1 MNNKIIKRKCQI
13 LTTFLTMFSFKK
25 SIIRALSTLAVL
37 FLITA
42 CDQGVDR
49 NPPVII
55 INGGCGITVD
65 YITVEYNTKNY
76 TLPKA
81 GAVDLE
87 DDLLTVVVEGS
98 VDTLTLG
105 TYIITYTTTDYS
117 GNSTVVECPIM
128 VVDTTPPKI
137 TLIGNDTIDL
147 LHNNS
152 YTDLGATAYD
162 KYDGDVI
169 VTQTNDIDT
178 SVIGSY
184 IVTYKA
190 IDSSGNEGVATR
202 NVNVLVPTPF
212 VTTWTTTSP
221 NEQITIPVGSYDY
234 NFSIDWGDGSEVDE
248 NRTDSVTHI
257 YEEAG
262 TYMVSIIGI
271 FPHMNNLNNDD
282 IDKLTS
288 VEQWGNIQ
296 WRSMAYMFKS
306 AINLV
311 INATDIPVL
320 IYVEDMSHMFEGA
333 VAFDHPLNDW
343 GVSTVTDM
351 SSMFSGAATFN
362 QPLNDWDVST
372 VTDMSSMFSGAD
384 AFNQP
389 LDNWEVSNVTDM
401 GSMFSGAS
409 SFNADISRWE
419 VSNVTDMSF
428 MFSYVE
434 VFNQPLDDW
443 DVSNVTDMSSMFS
456 GAVSFNQR
464 LNSWDV
470 SSVIDMGGMFFYA
483 PVFNQPLNSWDVS
496 NVTNMGGMFFSAF
509 GFNQLLGDWDISN
522 VTHIGNIFGET
533 GLSTESYSQLLNGWS
548 LRTLQSSK
556 MFYIDTY
563 YNSDSAAARQYIVD
577 NYNWYISDKGELPET
592 ADNTGPS
599 ITMWDEGITSVSQY
613 SDLKLYA
620 YAVDDRDG
628 AVAVTTSGSANTS
641 VLGVYTLT
649 YTASDSAGNMSTV
662 TREITVE

>member
-1 MNNKIIKRKCQI
+1 MNKKSINNKYQT
-13 LTTFLTMFSFKK
+13 LTTFVTEFSFKK
-25 SIIRALSTLAVL
+25 SIIRALSTLAIL

-42 CDQGVDR
+42 CSDEKSDT

-55 INGGCGITVD
+55 INGGCRITVDYITVD

-128 VVDTTPPKI
+128 VVDTTAPKI

-147 LHNNS
+147 LPNNS

-184 IVTYKA
+184 TVTYKA
-190 IDSSGNEGVATR
+190 IDSSGNERLATR

-221 NEQITIPVGSYDY
+221 NEEITIPTGSYNY
-234 NFSIDWGDGSEVDE
+234 KFSIDWGDGSEVDE
-248 NRTDSVTHI
+248 NKTDSVTHI
-257 YEEAG
+257 YDEAG
-262 TYMVSIIGI
+262 TYTVSIIGI

-333 VAFDHPLNDW
+333 VAFDHPLN
-343 GVSTVTDM
+343 G
-351 SSMFSGAATFN
+351 
-362 QPLNDWDVST
+362 WDVST
-372 VTDMSSMFSGAD
+372 VTDMSSMFSGATT
-384 AFNQP
+384 FNQP
-389 LDNWEVSNVTDM
+389 LNDWDLSTVTDM
-401 GSMFSGAS
+401 SSMFSGAS
-409 SFNADISRWE
+409 AFNQPIHDWDVSR
-419 VSNVTDMSF
+419 VTDMSS
-428 MFSYVE
+428 MFSGASA
-434 VFNQPLDDW
+434 FNEWLNNW
-443 DVSNVTDMSSMFS
+443 DVSNVTDMSSMFA
-456 GAVSFNQR
+456 GATIFSQE
-464 LNSWDV
+464 LNR
-470 SSVIDMGGMFFYA
+470 
-483 PVFNQPLNSWDVS
+483 WDVS
-496 NVTNMGGMFFSAF
+496 NVMDMSSMFSGATAF
-509 GFNQLLGDWDISN
+509 GSSLGDWDVSN
-522 VTHIGNIFGET
+522 VKDMGNMFSNSE
-533 GLSTESYSQLLNGWS
+533 LSTYYYDALLNAWS
-548 LRTLQSSK
+548 AQILQTKVEFGADGIYYSSASEAARQSI
-556 MFYIDTY
+556 IDTY
-563 YNSDSAAARQYIVD
+563 
-577 NYNWYISDKGELPET
+577 NWEI
-592 ADNTGPS
+592 N
-599 ITMWDEGITSVSQY
+599 
-613 SDLKLYA
+613 
-620 YAVDDRDG
+620 DG
-628 AVAVTTSGSANTS
+628 G
-641 VLGVYTLT
+641 LQP
-649 YTASDSAGNMSTV
+649 
-662 TREITVE
+662 